1 MKSNSLFHC
10 MIGCVKALTKY
21 LEIYFKFVNFL
32 RSEIGT
38 CLFLRDILRL
48 NCYIFIQYKCV
59 STIWTETFTNFLWN
73 TLSGQLYGQL
83 IRGNKLCKLQGGNEV
98 CFFIADPIFVHKFL
112 ILDSKSVFVPD
123 PTNMVQPDP
132 WSLKKLLISI
142 PWSVI
147 PDPTPLIPDPTY
159 LVTTLKLCVLSR
171 TAKTLYLQF
180 ASSCLWK

>member
-38 CLFLRDILRL
+38 CLFLRGILRL
-48 NCYIFIQYKCV
+48 NRYIFIQYKCV
-59 STIWTETFTNFLWN
+59 LTIWTDTFTNFLWN

-83 IRGNKLCKLQGGNEV
+83 IRGNKLCKL
-98 CFFIADPIFVHKFL
+98 
-112 ILDSKSVFVPD
+112 
-123 PTNMVQPDP
+123 
-132 WSLKKLLISI
+132 
-142 PWSVI
+142 
-147 PDPTPLIPDPTY
+147 
-159 LVTTLKLCVLSR
+159 CVLSR

-180 ASSCLWK
+180 CFLVLLKIKELFTWKQSSAISWRQANWTYSSFLSKLYFNIRISATERAALHQSGIFKAFLGENVSPAGL